1 MLDSLRGWI
10 VLLAATS
17 FLAGVAAGVIFGLEV
32 APAPPERGPFDEYQA
47 RLGRAFQLDR
57 EQQRVLAL
65 RLDQYR
71 REIEAV
77 QSKYMPG
84 MEAELVKAGLGC
96 RDYIRDRVLPP
107 AERKRFDTLVQT
119 GQLPEPTF

>member
-1 MLDSLRGWI
+1 M
-10 VLLAATS
+10 LLAATS

-32 APAPPERGPFDEYQA
+32 APTPPARGPLDEYQA
-47 RLGRAFQLDR
+47 RLVRTFHLDR
-57 EQQRVLAL
+57 SQQKALAL
-65 RLDQYR
+65 RIDQYR
-71 REIEAV
+71 REIESV

-107 AERKRFDTLVQT
+107 AERRRFDSLVQT
-119 GQLPEPTF
+119 GQLSETTP

>member
-1 MLDSLRGWI
+1 MNSLRGWI

-17 FLAGVAAGVIFGLEV
+17 FLAGIAAGVIFGLEV
-32 APAPPERGPFDEYQA
+32 APAPPDRGPLDEYQA
-47 RLGRAFQLDR
+47 RLVRTFHLDR
-57 EQQRVLAL
+57 GQQKTLAL
-65 RLDQYR
+65 RIDQYR

-107 AERKRFDTLVQT
+107 AERRRFDALVQT
-119 GQLPEPTF
+119 GRLPEPLP